1 MQEQIAAIVARLDA
15 FARQGDSA
23 PILDDSAVEEAL
35 ATLQAS
41 QDDAVDAE
49 DTFRVLQ
56 VVAWLFWYRVLA
68 TPDEDRRA
76 DLQFAI
82 GLFRAVAAIDPDR
95 VPEQLRP
102 ALGGTVVSAE
112 TRNSEDLEARLTQET
127 TRVEAGDLER
137 LDEVIRLLEQLA
149 DLVPADDPDHGR
161 HLANL
166 AMSLRMRFDRD
177 ADPADLDRA
186 ITVGQRAGLIAAP
199 RERMGAQSQL
209 SVAHHMRFG
218 LTGDVADL
226 DEAIGAGSIALL
238 LSPDG
243 EGRTGD
249 LTNLSLALRRR
260 SEISANPADVESAVV
275 FGRKAVERTGPRDP
289 ARTSRLLNLGLALA
303 GRYRHSGDRDDR
315 DEAVRIAQQLAERG
329 APIGTQAIL
338 QSALAGALAARD
350 QVDDDPGVLDDLV
363 DASRRLAVMLRD
375 DPLAGGYANASLSI
389 AVRSRFDRTGNRDDI
404 EEAVEASRA
413 AAATAG
419 PDIIADRLFDL
430 GGVLFRRFE
439 SFGDPA
445 DLDESITATRAAL
458 RGSSAAGETDPTYA
472 NNLSVLLSNRYEHF
486 NESTDLDEAVA
497 AARLA
502 APGGTGFLDTLA
514 RVLLLRYDR
523 AGDPTDLN
531 AAIETARA
539 GIDATPADAP
549 DRGMPLANLAV
560 MLRKRFEAD
569 GRPADLTDAV
579 GVARSAVDAPVER
592 PVDRQ
597 ITLAALANALMSRYR
612 HDGDLQA
619 LGEAVEVYR
628 TQRGMVAADHPN
640 LGTIESNLA
649 TALLERFHSLGEPG
663 DRREAAECSRTA
675 VTTASTPLPVRLS
688 AAGRWAYAAASEDLA
703 AEETGEAYGQLVG
716 LLPLLAWRGS
726 GRTDLEWRLAR
737 WEDVPGDAAAA
748 AIAGGRAATAV
759 EWLEQSRAVRWS
771 QRLETRGEL
780 AALRAADPARADRLA
795 AVRTELDRLS
805 IASEVGQSR
814 PAEPDL
820 VVPVLQNL

>member
-1 MQEQIAAIVARLDA
+1 MKEQIAAIVARLDA
-15 FARQGDSA
+15 FAKRGDSA

-35 ATLQAS
+35 ATLQAA
-41 QDDAVDAE
+41 QDDAADAE

-56 VVAWLFWYRVLA
+56 AVAWLFWYRVLA
-68 TPDEDRRA
+68 TPDQDRRA

-82 GLFRAVAAIDPDR
+82 SLFRAVAAIDPDR

-102 ALGGTVVSAE
+102 LLGGSVVSAE
-112 TRNSEDLEARLTQET
+112 TRNSADLEDRLTQET
-127 TRVEAGDLER
+127 TRVEAGDLGR

-177 ADPADLDRA
+177 ADAADLDRA
-186 ITVGQRAGLIAAP
+186 ITVGRTAGMVAAP
-199 RERMGAQSQL
+199 RERMGALSQL
-209 SVAHHMRFG
+209 SVAYYMRFE
-218 LTGDVADL
+218 LTGDAGDL
-226 DEAIGAGSIALL
+226 DEAIGASSAALL

-243 EGRTGD
+243 TGRTGD
-249 LTNLSLALRRR
+249 LTNLSLALRKR
-260 SEISANPADVESAVV
+260 SEIGGNPTDVEGAVV

-289 ARTSRLLNLGLALA
+289 ALTSRLLNLGLALT
-303 GRYRHSGDRDDR
+303 GRYRQSGDRDER
-315 DEAVRIAQQLAERG
+315 DEVVRIAQQLAERG
-329 APIGTQAIL
+329 APIRTQAVL
-338 QSALAGALAARD
+338 QSGLVGALAARD
-350 QVDDDPGVLDDLV
+350 QVDDPAVLDDLV

-375 DPLAGGYANASLSI
+375 DPMAGGYAHASLSI
-389 AVRSRFDRTGNRDDI
+389 AVRYRFDRTGDREDI
-404 EEAVEASRA
+404 EEAVGASRA

-419 PDIIADRLFDL
+419 LDIIADRLFDL

-439 SFGDPA
+439 SFGNPA
-445 DLDESITATRAAL
+445 DLDESITVTRAAL
-458 RGSSAAGETDPTYA
+458 RGSSAVGQTDPTYA

-523 AGDPTDLN
+523 AGDRTDLDD
-531 AAIETARA
+531 AIETARA

-549 DRGMPLANLAV
+549 ERGMPLANLAV

-592 PVDRQ
+592 PMDRQ

-619 LGEAVEVYR
+619 LGEAVEMYR
-628 TQRGMVAADHPN
+628 AQRGMVAADHPN

-649 TALLERFHSLGEPG
+649 IALLERFRSLGEAG
-663 DRREAAECSRTA
+663 DRQEAADCFRTA

-703 AEETGEAYGQLVG
+703 AEETGQAYGLLAG

-726 GRTDLEWRLAR
+726 GRTDVEWRLAR

-780 AALRAADPARADRLA
+780 AALRAADPARADRLI

-805 IASEVGQSR
+805 IASELGQGR